1 MAHHKSAKK
10 RILQNEKKR
19 LRNRYKKVSM
29 RNVVRKLRETSDK
42 DEATQMLPQV
52 FSEIDKVAK
61 SNIIHKNTA
70 SNMKSKLAKY
80 VNKLG

>member
-1 MAHHKSAKK
+1 
-10 RILQNEKKR
+10 
-19 LRNRYKKVSM
+19 M